1 MRTAAYRKTLSNLRP
16 RYENLFDSLSL
27 MPELQPDRMRIAPV
41 RAESAGV
48 ELLVSRDT
56 LRPLSWWASYTRSR
70 VDDIV
75 SGRDIP
81 RSWDQRH
88 RLAAGITWS
97 GDKWVITAAA
107 NYHTGWPATELFLH
121 TADSPAGIPQML
133 TVPGER
139 NAIRLGS
146 YSRVDLR
153 AERSMDTA
161 TGRFRF
167 FVETTNLLERA
178 NPCCV
183 EYDLEHAADGTPFL
197 AREVGRGVPRF
208 LSAGVRWEF

>member
-1 MRTAAYRKTLSNLRP
+1 MTTL
-16 RYENLFDSLSL
+16 
-27 MPELQPDRMRIAPV
+27 
-41 RAESAGV
+41 
-48 ELLVSRDT
+48 
-56 LRPLSWWASYTRSR
+56 
-70 VDDIV
+70 
-75 SGRDIP
+75 
-81 RSWDQRH
+81 
-88 RLAAGITWS
+88 
-97 GDKWVITAAA
+97 AAA

-121 TADSPAGIPQML
+121 TADSPVGIPQML

>member
-1 MRTAAYRKTLSNLRP
+1 MNGSSIEDLVKLCRKSRIDKMEPRAVRRNDHGVRSTQHSEASHSTPPSTA
-16 RYENLFDSLSL
+16 SL
-27 MPELQPDRMRIAPV
+27 A
-41 RAESAGV
+41 
-48 ELLVSRDT
+48 LLLAMT
-56 LRPLSWWASYTRSR
+56 T
-70 VDDIV
+70 
-75 SGRDIP
+75 
-81 RSWDQRH
+81 
-88 RLAAGITWS
+88 LAAT
-97 GDKWVITAAA
+97 

-121 TADSPAGIPQML
+121 TADSPVGIPQLL

-161 TGRFRF
+161 TGRFRL